1 MSKYT
6 MQLREIYSPTIHFA
20 TPFYTKDE
28 VIGWFEDYELS
39 DYLTQDEIDIINARG
54 TWNKH
59 KLATK
64 IVNHYFMREI
74 GFETIGLFRE
84 QAKHY
89 MSEIMEEYL
98 PLIYSSSIEYDPLVN
113 VDYTESYNR
122 EATNEGENNGVIN
135 GTINSNSSGNSTS
148 SSNSSG
154 LNVSSDTPQGQI
166 NKTSILNGAY
176 ASSTNANEN
185 SISDTTTTS
194 SNNSNASN
202 TTENRTN
209 SNTLNE
215 EYTKRVKGNSG
226 VSATAQRMIQQYR
239 DNIRA
244 IDKEI
249 IEKCEC
255 LFMAIYF

>member
-6 MQLREIYSPTIHFA
+6 MQLREIYSPTIHFK

-28 VIGWFEDYELS
+28 VIGWFEDYELT
-39 DYLTQDEIDIINARG
+39 DYLTQDEIDVINTRG

-84 QAKHY
+84 QVKHY

-113 VDYTESYNR
+113 VDYVESYNR
-122 EATNEGENNGVIN
+122 EATNEGENTNN
-135 GTINSNSSGNSTS
+135 TSGTNTSTS
-148 SSNSSG
+148 SSSG
-154 LNVSSDTPQGQI
+154 LNVNSDTPQGQI

-176 ASSTNANEN
+176 ASSTSANEN
-185 SISDTTTTS
+185 SINDSTQSYSTGS
-194 SNNSNASN
+194 G
-202 TTENRTN
+202 TN

-226 VSATAQRMIQQYR
+226 VSATAQKMIQQYR
-239 DNIRA
+239 ENIRA